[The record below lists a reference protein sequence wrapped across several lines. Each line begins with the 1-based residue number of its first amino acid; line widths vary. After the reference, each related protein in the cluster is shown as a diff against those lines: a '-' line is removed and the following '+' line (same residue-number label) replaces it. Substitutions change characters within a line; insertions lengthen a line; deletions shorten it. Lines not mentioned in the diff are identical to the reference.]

1 MKSKEGSRRE
11 TWYELSPL
19 SSLYPV
25 LPGCS
30 RIDSGGPWLA
40 GWSMTILTEQEDFG
54 ERARQVRRCVMLR
67 GSWQNRVLITVCGA
81 ASPPTGAVSRT
92 SAFQPG

>member
-1 MKSKEGSRRE
+1 MKSKEGSRRRE

-40 GWSMTILTEQEDFG
+40 G
-54 ERARQVRRCVMLR
+54 
-67 GSWQNRVLITVCGA
+67 
-81 ASPPTGAVSRT
+81 P
-92 SAFQPG
+92 